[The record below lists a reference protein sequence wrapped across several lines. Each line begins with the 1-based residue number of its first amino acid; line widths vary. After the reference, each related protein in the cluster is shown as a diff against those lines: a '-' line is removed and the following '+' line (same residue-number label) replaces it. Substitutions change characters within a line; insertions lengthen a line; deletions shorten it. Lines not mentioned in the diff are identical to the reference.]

1 MSLQSFAQVV
11 SLTALFNLACNQH
24 DRPLGRKVTGQ
35 FDCQVASSCGYE
47 WFVALR
53 YGTLG
58 ARTGGASLDFEGEGI
73 GGAWHSADQG
83 TSLEMSW
90 NVLDVLKCL
99 EMSWNV
105 LKCLEMSWNV
115 LKCLEMSWI
124 FMYILTWNLNP
135 TFQKFMFHWIFH
147 PPVEWWQDLLRLVLR
162 PGESWTSPVQAMR
175 GWQGLTKTSGC
186 WQHRKDMKGLKASVL
201 SGFWRLTVEV

>member
-47 WFVALR
+47 RFVALR

-83 TSLEMSW
+83 TSLEMSR
-90 NVLDVLKCL
+90 
-99 EMSWNV
+99 
-105 LKCLEMSWNV
+105 NV

-135 TFQKFMFHWIFH
+135 TFQKFMFHSLCH
-147 PPVEWWQDLLRLVLR
+147 RPVAWWQDLLRLVLR
-162 PGESWTSPVQAMR
+162 PGESWTSPVQA
-175 GWQGLTKTSGC
+175 WQGLTGPDQNQC
-186 WQHRKDMKGLKASVL
+186 A
-201 SGFWRLTVEV
+201 

>member
-1 MSLQSFAQVV
+1 MSLQSLAQVV

-90 NVLDVLKCL
+90 NVLNIHVHPDLKL
-99 EMSWNV
+99 EPDLSEIHVPLNFSSASWLVAGSSAAGPSTRRILNV
-105 LKCLEMSWNV
+105 PRSGHE
-115 LKCLEMSWI
+115 
-124 FMYILTWNLNP
+124 
-135 TFQKFMFHWIFH
+135 
-147 PPVEWWQDLLRLVLR
+147 
-162 PGESWTSPVQAMR
+162 
-175 GWQGLTKTSGC
+175 GLTGPDQNQ
-186 WQHRKDMKGLKASVL
+186 WLLAA
-201 SGFWRLTVEV
+201 